1 MDIGRAFGYIFD
13 DERWG
18 SKVLAG
24 GLLNL
29 VPVLNLATLGY
40 TLRTLR
46 NVAAGEAR
54 PLPAWDNLGDDLAK
68 SLVAFAAYA
77 LYALPLVFI
86 LAVSTIFSAVA
97 GRLGAHEGLRGIL
110 WLCGTV
116 LSCLVATYALLLAA
130 WLPAAT
136 VRYAQAG
143 ALAAF
148 FQFKEVWAFIA
159 RDPAGYVVA
168 LFASWL
174 AALVA
179 LVVGSVFCFVGIA
192 FTALVAGL
200 VWAHLMGQLAYQ
212 AQKGSNWA
220 VPDSF

>member
-18 SKVLAG
+18 NKVLAG

-40 TLRTLR
+40 SLRALR

-68 SLVAFAAYA
+68 GLVAFAAYA
-77 LYALPLVFI
+77 IYALPLLLM
-86 LAVSTIFSAVA
+86 LAVTTTFSAVA
-97 GRLGAHEGLRGIL
+97 GRLGAHEGLRGML
-110 WLCGTV
+110 WMCGTA
-116 LSCLVATYALLLAA
+116 LSCLVATYTLLLAA

-136 VRYAQAG
+136 VRYAQVG

-148 FQFKEVWAFIA
+148 FQFEEVWAFIA
-159 RDPAGYVVA
+159 RDPGGYVVA
-168 LFASWL
+168 LLASWL
-174 AALVA
+174 GALVA

-192 FTALVAGL
+192 FTALAAGL
-200 VWAHLMGQLAYQ
+200 VWAHLMGQLLRQ
-212 AQKGSNWA
+212 ASQEA
-220 VPDSF
+220 PAAAC